1 VAQATRAPRVAGG
14 GERLAGRREQVVGEG
29 WHAGAVQPPTPR
41 PAVYDT
47 YWHFAAER
55 QRIFYRRL
63 EQDRGPWTEDPILAE
78 FKFCN
83 AFRASDRV
91 SQYLISEVIYSP
103 QAVAMKPEDA
113 FLRVVLFRL
122 FSKESTWEA
131 LEAATG
137 GLTRKTFNP
146 TALGDVLERLRR
158 HQSIYTGAFILCAY
172 DAYGHR
178 TKHRNH
184 LALVEEMF
192 RPRRLGAALGHAG
205 SLREVYE
212 ALLSWPMIGPF
223 MAYQLAIDLNYT
235 EHLDFSEDEFTM
247 PGPGAMRGLKKVF
260 ADFGDY
266 TPAQLIMRMVER
278 QAQEF
283 DRLGLEWEGL
293 FGEPLRAIDCQGLF
307 CETDKYARMRFP
319 ELKSNRVR
327 IKARFSPS
335 RKPLP
340 LFYPRKWGINDRI
353 PASTTSS
360 AAAPATPPLEPQH
373 LPLAA

>member
-1 VAQATRAPRVAGG
+1 
-14 GERLAGRREQVVGEG
+14 
-29 WHAGAVQPPTPR
+29 VQPPTPR

-47 YWHFAAER
+47 YWRFAAER

-63 EQDRGPWTEDPILAE
+63 EEDRGPWTEDPILAE

-91 SQYLISEVIYSP
+91 SQYLIREVIYSP
-103 QAVAMKPEDA
+103 QATSMKPEDS

-122 FSKESTWEA
+122 FSRESTWEA

-137 GLTRKTFNP
+137 GLSRKTFDP
-146 TALGDVLERLRR
+146 TALGDLLERLRR
-158 HQSIYTGAFILCAY
+158 CQSIYTGAFILCAH

-178 TKHRNH
+178 AKHRNH
-184 LALVEEMF
+184 LALVEDMF
-192 RPRRLGAALGHAG
+192 RPRRLGAAFGKAG

-266 TPAQLIMRMVER
+266 TPSQLIMRMVER

-283 DRLGLEWEGL
+283 DRLDLEWEGL

-307 CETDKYARMRFP
+307 CETDKYARMKFP

-353 PASTTSS
+353 PASTTGS
-360 AAAPATPPLEPQH
+360 AAAPEALPLEPQH

>member
-1 VAQATRAPRVAGG
+1 M
-14 GERLAGRREQVVGEG
+14 
-29 WHAGAVQPPTPR
+29 QPPTPR
-41 PAVYDT
+41 PAVHDA
-47 YWHFAAER
+47 YWRFAAER

-63 EQDRGPWTEDPILAE
+63 DDPRGPWTEDPILAE

-91 SQYLISEVIYSP
+91 SQYLIREVIYGP
-103 QAVAMKPEDA
+103 EALAIKPEDA

-122 FSKESTWEA
+122 FSKEPTWEA

-137 GLTRKTFNP
+137 GLSRKTFDP
-146 TALGDVLERLRR
+146 TALGAVLDRLRR
-158 HQSIYTGAFILCAY
+158 RQSIYTGAFILCAH

-184 LALVEEMF
+184 FALVEEMF
-192 RPRRLGAALGHAG
+192 RPRRLGAALGKAR

-212 ALLSWPMIGPF
+212 ALLGWPMIGPF
-223 MAYQLAIDLNYT
+223 MAYQLAVDLNYT
-235 EHLDFSEDEFTM
+235 QHLDFSEDEFTM

-278 QAQEF
+278 QGEEF
-283 DRLGLEWEGL
+283 DRLGLAWEGL

-307 CETDKYARMRFP
+307 CETDKYARMKFP

-360 AAAPATPPLEPQH
+360 AAAPETPPLEQRH
-373 LPLAA
+373 LPRAA